1 MKYNTHKIT
10 KYLLE
15 TSINDWP
22 EAEIQNVKHNKNT
35 LGAILAFNTKVKE
48 DKPGKNFNLI
58 SLLLFLDFRTA
69 RVERFIINS
78 SNPTLNLN
86 KKDVGVDYRK
96 DLTFVWN
103 NEKFNVF
110 HDLELGIWNKGDQS
124 TILSQIGDG
133 KLTRKYYIYFIT
145 ELLRDYLK
153 YFTSFRNGNIASLRK
168 LTLPIEPAKLDK
180 NGNIVESAT
189 GSGLINNKENLGK
202 LLHESSEYRKNDF
215 DVFKAY
221 NFISNKYDD
230 INPTNDQIMTIF
242 IPNGLKNGSLDHM
255 LNSLNYNVVY
265 ANKGELS
272 QLVKDFSRTLSIKTI
287 RNTDD
292 IVKRI
297 KYFNYNIVRHLKKYG
312 ETHPMY
318 LEHKNW

>member
-1 MKYNTHKIT
+1 MT
-10 KYLLE
+10 
-15 TSINDWP
+15 
-22 EAEIQNVKHNKNT
+22 V
-35 LGAILAFNTKVKE
+35 
-48 DKPGKNFNLI
+48 
-58 SLLLFLDFRTA
+58 
-69 RVERFIINS
+69 
-78 SNPTLNLN
+78 
-86 KKDVGVDYRK
+86 
-96 DLTFVWN
+96 
-103 NEKFNVF
+103 
-110 HDLELGIWNKGDQS
+110 
-124 TILSQIGDG
+124 
-133 KLTRKYYIYFIT
+133 
-145 ELLRDYLK
+145 
-153 YFTSFRNGNIASLRK
+153 
-168 LTLPIEPAKLDK
+168 PIEPAKLDK

-202 LLHESSEYRKNDF
+202 LLHESSEYRKDDF

-318 LEHKNW
+318 LEHKN

>member
-1 MKYNTHKIT
+1 M
-10 KYLLE
+10 
-15 TSINDWP
+15 
-22 EAEIQNVKHNKNT
+22 
-35 LGAILAFNTKVKE
+35 
-48 DKPGKNFNLI
+48 
-58 SLLLFLDFRTA
+58 
-69 RVERFIINS
+69 
-78 SNPTLNLN
+78 
-86 KKDVGVDYRK
+86 
-96 DLTFVWN
+96 
-103 NEKFNVF
+103 
-110 HDLELGIWNKGDQS
+110 
-124 TILSQIGDG
+124 
-133 KLTRKYYIYFIT
+133 
-145 ELLRDYLK
+145 
-153 YFTSFRNGNIASLRK
+153 RK

-318 LEHKNW
+318 LEHKN

>member
-96 DLTFVWN
+96 DLTFV
-103 NEKFNVF
+103 
-110 HDLELGIWNKGDQS
+110 
-124 TILSQIGDG
+124 
-133 KLTRKYYIYFIT
+133 
-145 ELLRDYLK
+145 
-153 YFTSFRNGNIASLRK
+153 
-168 LTLPIEPAKLDK
+168 
-180 NGNIVESAT
+180 
-189 GSGLINNKENLGK
+189 
-202 LLHESSEYRKNDF
+202 
-215 DVFKAY
+215 
-221 NFISNKYDD
+221 
-230 INPTNDQIMTIF
+230 
-242 IPNGLKNGSLDHM
+242 
-255 LNSLNYNVVY
+255 
-265 ANKGELS
+265 
-272 QLVKDFSRTLSIKTI
+272 
-287 RNTDD
+287 
-292 IVKRI
+292 
-297 KYFNYNIVRHLKKYG
+297 
-312 ETHPMY
+312 
-318 LEHKNW
+318 